1 MKKLLIGFM
10 LFTVCI
16 VNAQQKGTI
25 IYDDNAQVRQVPNFT
40 AIKVSSAIDLYLT
53 QSNEIKVAVSAT
65 SDDIRDHILT
75 EVQGGTLIIKLGDN
89 GAWFNWKKWGNYKT
103 KAYVSVKDINAI
115 IASGASDVHIINQLE
130 SPKINIKLTGASDLN
145 GEFLTTS
152 LVCDLSGAS
161 HCKAKVQSNTISVTA
176 TGASQLEL
184 AGTVDD
190 LSAVVS
196 GASEAKL
203 YNLEAKA
210 AILNASGASN
220 IKASVSEILKASSN
234 GASSIDYKGSPNV
247 KESMSSGAS
256 NIRHRGQ

>member
-1 MKKLLIGFM
+1 MKKLLLGFI
-10 LFTVCI
+10 LITGCT

-25 IYDDNAQVRQVPNFT
+25 VYDDNVEVRQVPNFT

-53 QSNEIKVAVSAT
+53 QSNEIKVAVSA
-65 SDDIRDHILT
+65 SNDEIRGRVIT
-75 EVQGGTLIIKLGDN
+75 EVQGGTLIIKLEEN
-89 GAWFNWKKWGNYKT
+89 GTWFNWKKWGNYKI

-115 IASGASDVHIINQLE
+115 IASGASDVHIINQIE
-130 SPKINIKLTGASDLN
+130 SPKIKIKLSGASDLD

-152 LVCDLSGAS
+152 LVYDLSGAS
-161 HCKAKVQSNTISVTA
+161 HCKAKVQSNTISITT
-176 TGASQLEL
+176 TGASEIEL
-184 AGTVDD
+184 TGSVDD

-196 GASEAKL
+196 GASDAKL
-203 YNLEAKA
+203 YNLAAKA

-220 IKASVSEILKASSN
+220 IKASVSEILKVNSN

-247 KESMSSGAS
+247 KESSSSGAS